1 MKGLKDSI
9 LEKLSIDSISEKLSI
24 DSILEKLSL
33 DSIATSPY
41 RELTT
46 RDMPAREFV
55 KYLKEYGF
63 EEKKSQNNGGVLD
76 DVKDFNK
83 YKGRYYSYSTR
94 NWAETPEI
102 VFADTSKGIVS
113 KNNPLYYLEYEHE
126 TRIRRMVKGVGL
138 VPSSDFSSIVDSHD
152 ILVELKEYFEK
163 I

>member
-1 MKGLKDSI
+1 MGMKALKDSI
-9 LEKLSIDSISEKLSI
+9 LEKLSIDSILEKLSI
-24 DSILEKLSL
+24 DSVN
-33 DSIATSPY
+33 TSPY

-63 EEKKSQNNGGVLD
+63 EEKKSQNHGGLLD

-94 NWAETPEI
+94 NWVQTPEI

-113 KNNPLYYLEYEHE
+113 KNNPLYYLDYEHE
-126 TRIRRMVKGVGL
+126 TRIRKMMKGTGL
-138 VPSSDFSSIVDSHD
+138 EPGSDFSIIDDNHD

>member
-1 MKGLKDSI
+1 MGMKALKN
-9 LEKLSIDSISEKLSI
+9 
-24 DSILEKLSL
+24 SILEKLSL
-33 DSIATSPY
+33 DSITTLPY

-46 RDMPAREFV
+46 RDMPTREFI

-63 EEKKSQNNGGVLD
+63 EEKKSQNNGGLLD

-94 NWAETPEI
+94 SWSGIPEI

-126 TRIRRMVKGVGL
+126 TRIRRMMKGVGL
-138 VPSSDFSSIVDSHD
+138 EPGSDFSSIDDSHD
-152 ILVELKEYFEK
+152 ILVELKEYFER